1 MTSFPRRF
9 YRQVDYLPA
18 ETGWQIALDG
28 KSLRSPARA
37 DLVLP
42 TERLARAI
50 KTEWDAQE
58 DHIRPHLMPMMQ
70 LASTAVDRIG
80 PNHAKVVIETA
91 GYAGS
96 DLVCYRAEVP
106 EELVRRQEQHWQA
119 VLDWANHRFDTALQ
133 ATTGIV
139 AIAQSPA
146 SLARF
151 EQVVSAIEPW
161 RLTALASLTGS
172 TGSLV
177 IALAVFE
184 RHLTPEQA
192 VMAAQLDEL
201 YQAERWG
208 EDAEAQQR
216 RQALARDIADAARFL
231 DLLEE

>member
-1 MTSFPRRF
+1 MTSFPKRF
-9 YRQVDYLPA
+9 YRQVDCVPT

-28 KSLRSPARA
+28 KKLRSPARA

-42 TERLARAI
+42 TERLATAI
-50 KTEWDAQE
+50 KVEWDAQE
-58 DHIRPHLMPMMQ
+58 DHILPHRMPMMQ
-70 LASTAVDRIG
+70 LASTAVDRIT
-80 PNHAKVVIETA
+80 PNHGKVVIETA

-96 DLVCYRAEVP
+96 DLVCYRADAP
-106 EELVRRQEQHWQA
+106 EELVRRQVQHWQS

-139 AIAQSPA
+139 AIAQSPT

-151 EQVVSAIEPW
+151 EQVVSAFEPW
-161 RLTALASLTGS
+161 RLTALASLTGA

-177 IALAVFE
+177 IALAIFE

-192 VMAAQLDEL
+192 VAAAQLDEL

-208 EDAEAQQR
+208 EDVEALER

-231 DLLEE
+231 GLLGK